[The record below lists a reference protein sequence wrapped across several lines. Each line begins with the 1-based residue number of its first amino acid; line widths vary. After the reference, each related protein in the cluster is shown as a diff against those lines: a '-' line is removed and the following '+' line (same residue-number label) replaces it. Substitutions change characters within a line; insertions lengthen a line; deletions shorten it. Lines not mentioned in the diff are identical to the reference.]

1 MTRILI
7 HGSHT
12 ALIVLL
18 VLFQS
23 PSRAELP
30 AGIEVR
36 LVSPSP
42 SVCLESSTVDLEAL
56 ITNNSGVAAE
66 ITPDGIRYG
75 VELEKTDKFGKED
88 EHHIV
93 RDIEPDDWEILK
105 PQQTVIVPFKE
116 SISGTFFADAGIY
129 QVQIRYGAYEHTAR
143 GVQFTGAIKSNV
155 VMFEIKTCGNT
166 RK

>member
-1 MTRILI
+1 VTRI
-7 HGSHT
+7 HGSRT

-30 AGIEVR
+30 PGIEVR
-36 LVSPSP
+36 LVSPNP
-42 SVCLESSTVDLEAL
+42 SVCLGSSAVDLEAL
-56 ITNNSGVAAE
+56 ITNNSGGVAE

-75 VELEKTDKFGKED
+75 LELKKTDKSGKED

-93 RDIEPDDWEILK
+93 RDIEPDNWEILK
-105 PQQTVIVPFKE
+105 PHQTVIVPFKE

-129 QVQIRYGAYEHTAR
+129 QIQIRYGAYERTAK
-143 GVQFTGAIKSNV
+143 GVQFTRAIKSNV
-155 VMFEIKTCGNT
+155 VIFEMKTCGNT